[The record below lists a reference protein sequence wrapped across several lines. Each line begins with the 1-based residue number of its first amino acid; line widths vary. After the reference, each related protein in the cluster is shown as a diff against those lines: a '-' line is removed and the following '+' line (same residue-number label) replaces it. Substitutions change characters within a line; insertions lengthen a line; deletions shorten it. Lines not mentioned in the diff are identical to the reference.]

1 MLHAMLEA
9 VASGTIITHLGFASY
24 MLVFTL
30 VLIEGPATTLAAAAL
45 AGAGRLDLWGVFFA
59 ASAGNLTADGLW
71 YLIGYAGRL
80 DAVRKR
86 LPGFT
91 RFDARIRALEKRLQK
106 DGVKLL
112 VISKLSFGI
121 AAIPVLIAAGLAK
134 VSWRRIL
141 AAAGS
146 CQVLLGGALVAAGY
160 FMGKSAVRHR
170 LGLEAALFFGG
181 LLLLTLAMVV
191 HRYVAVPGG
200 NCNLKEQAGK
210 S

>member
-1 MLHAMLEA
+1 MLHEMLKA
-9 VASGTIITHLGFASY
+9 VASGTIVTHLGFASY
-24 MLVFTL
+24 FLVFLL
-30 VLIEGPATTLAAAAL
+30 VLIEGPVTTLAAAAL
-45 AGAGRLDLWGVFFA
+45 AGAGRLDPWGVFFA
-59 ASAGNLTADGLW
+59 AGAGNLSADGLW

-80 DAVRKR
+80 DTVRKR

-112 VISKLSFGI
+112 VVSKLSFGI

-146 CQVLLGGALVAAGY
+146 CQVLLGGAMVAAGY

-170 LGLEAALFFGG
+170 LGLEAGLFFGG
-181 LLLLTLAMVV
+181 LLLAMMAMVV
-191 HRYVAVPGG
+191 HRYVVAPVG
-200 NCNLKEQAGK
+200 NRNPTEQAGK
-210 S
+210 P